1 MQPYQEEYIANI
13 KEIDRL
19 TMHKDVRDISFE
31 EYYKRILEDR
41 RILAEKVQLNM
52 QLLRSNLL
60 PALENI
66 YKASKEEKQ
75 ELYEFAQRLMTS
87 SAEPDLGLPRQIHM
101 ALLNCARQENNRSE
115 MIKEL
120 YWLGI
125 LYNSICSKL
134 IVLDGSEVDKYNI
147 TMRLYFTEAAAYLKY
162 YDEIDDSE
170 TRGYILRSRANMSL
184 GRFKNHTEKIRM
196 VKRSLLIL
204 QDKEYRKKAP
214 DLPWDRYIFLAHRQ
228 MESCI
233 SRSKNANMTHEDIA
247 DIMESVYIIYE
258 DNLKAAE
265 EKNEKLPPRIE
276 FSRYSIEQSCGIRSL
291 EELLVKMEELMD
303 NADISDFTVNGIYG
317 NLSIPAFY
325 CQYLSENPEY
335 LPKRKGYLD
344 EMYRKVLEYIDN
356 FSDMEISKE
365 LFYALRQLSYTFLET
380 ENSISYKEFLQKL
393 QLKLAPSVYV
403 HSWTVGKAA
412 AVFCEIIMDEEPN
425 FFDDI
430 DFIRQIDDPK
440 AKKDAAIKYAMDCGI
455 FHDAGKI
462 NFMNLYHNM
471 GRHWLEDEYEMA
483 RLHTLSGMV
492 SLKQRPSTL
501 PYAQIALGHHSRYDG
516 SENDDRYKRLDCQ
529 YRQMTDTI
537 GVIDRLEVFAD
548 PSKIYTSRERDFDK
562 AVEAIIEEEGR
573 RFSPLLTARLRD
585 KSICERL
592 KKALEDGDREAC
604 KKVYERCA
612 KLYKDFS

>member
-1 MQPYQEEYIANI
+1 MQRYQEEYINNR

-19 TMHKDVRDISFE
+19 TMHKDVKGVSFE
-31 EYYKRILEDR
+31 EYYKSILNDR
-41 RILAEKVQLNM
+41 QILTEKVQINM
-52 QLLRSNLL
+52 QLLRNNLL
-60 PALENI
+60 PALDKI
-66 YKASKEEKQ
+66 YKASSEEKR
-75 ELYEFAQRLMTS
+75 ELYDFAQTLMTD
-87 SAEPDLGLPRQIHM
+87 SAEPDLGLSRQIHM

-184 GRFKNHTEKIRM
+184 GRFKNVSEKIRM
-196 VKRSLLIL
+196 VKQSLRIL
-204 QDKEYRKKAP
+204 QDKEYQEKAP

-233 SRSKNANMTHEDIA
+233 SRSKNVNMTHEDIA

-258 DNLKAAE
+258 KDLKAAG

-291 EELLVKMEELMD
+291 NELLSKMEELMD
-303 NADISDFTVNGIYG
+303 NTDISDFTVNGIYG
-317 NLSIPAFY
+317 NISIPAFY
-325 CQYLSENPEY
+325 CQYLSENPDY
-335 LPKRKGYLD
+335 LPKRKGYLE
-344 EMYRKVLEYIDN
+344 EMYHKVLDYIDN
-356 FSDMEISKE
+356 ISDAEVSKE
-365 LFYALRQLSYTFLET
+365 LFFALRQLSYTFLET
-380 ENSISYKEFLQKL
+380 ENSVSYKEFLQKF
-393 QLKLAPSVYV
+393 QLKLAPSIYV
-403 HSWTVGKAA
+403 HSWIVGKAA
-412 AVFCEIIMDEEPN
+412 AVFCEIIMDEEPE

-430 DFIRQIDDPK
+430 DFIRQIDDFK

-492 SLKQRPSTL
+492 SLKQRPSTM

-516 SENDDRYKRLDCQ
+516 LDDNDRYKRLECQ
-529 YRQMTDTI
+529 YRQMTDLI
-537 GVIDRLEVFAD
+537 GVIDRLEVYAN
-548 PSKIYTSRERDFDK
+548 PSKIYTDREFDFDK
-562 AVEAIIEEEGR
+562 AVEKVIEEEGK

-592 KKALEDGDREAC
+592 KKALEDGDQEAC
-604 KKVYERCA
+604 KKVYERCT